1 VLITLSLLEEEVA
14 AVLMAQAVAV
24 LVDFALAQAYL

>member
-1 VLITLSLLEEEVA
+1 LLEEVVE

-24 LVDFALAQAYL
+24 LVDFSPPQAYL